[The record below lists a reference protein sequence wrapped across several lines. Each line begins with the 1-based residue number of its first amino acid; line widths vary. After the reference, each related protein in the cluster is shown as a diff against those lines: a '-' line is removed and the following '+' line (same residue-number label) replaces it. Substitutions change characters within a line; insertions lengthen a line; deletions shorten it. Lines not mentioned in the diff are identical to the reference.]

1 MVGERGVLR
10 RWRREK
16 KKRARGG
23 SRNLRRDLFFPSFFR
38 FLSFCFFLLFHDAK
52 QLKPVCFTFFCLTN
66 NS

>member
-23 SRNLRRDLFFPSFFR
+23 SRNLRRDLFFPFF
-38 FLSFCFFLLFHDAK
+38 FPISFLLFFSSVPRCKTTKTGVFHIFLSYK
-52 QLKPVCFTFFCLTN
+52 
-66 NS
+66 